1 MNYNKFYD
9 AVAAEYGPEV
19 ALATI
24 QILTINMTTKIKLK
38 DLKTAGRFTEKIKR
52 KVKDLLW
59 EYDPQII
66 QQAFACWEVSYAWQ
80 TRQSLQGMGGCEA
93 KTIKELV
100 DEVEVPKELVCTS

>member
-19 ALATI
+19 ALAAV
-24 QILTINMTTKIKLK
+24 QILTVNMTTKIKPK
-38 DLKTAGRFTEKIKR
+38 DFKTAGRFTEKIKR
-52 KVKDLLW
+52 KAKDLLW
-59 EYDPQII
+59 ECDPQVI
-66 QQAFACWEVSYAWQ
+66 QQALACWEVSNSWQ

-100 DEVEVPKELVCTS
+100 DEVDVPKELVCTP